1 MSTPTLALRTDAP
14 APRPTRG
21 GVTPTRVLN
30 AEWIKFRTLRSSWY
44 TLAAAVASMAG
55 VGAVIG
61 YTSSTATW
69 SELEPG
75 IAAASGPLQGFFLAQ
90 LFIGVLG
97 VLFVTGEYGTGMIR
111 STFQA
116 VPRRWPVLGAKAV
129 VFGIVALT
137 AMTLASL
144 AAFFAAQGFLG
155 PDGHGSS
162 LGDPGALR
170 AVVGTSIYL
179 TLIGVLGGALGWI
192 LRTTAGAIAA
202 LLGTLMILPLLVGFL
217 PGSVGDTITKYLPSE
232 AGEALA
238 TSIEQ
243 PDLLAPGA
251 ALAVL
256 TLWVAGALAL
266 ALAMLRRRDA

>member
-1 MSTPTLALRTDAP
+1 MSTMALDLPAAARTS
-14 APRPTRG
+14 RPKDER
-21 GVTPTRVLN
+21 VTPRRVLN

-44 TLAAAVASMAG
+44 TLAAAVASMIG
-55 VGAVIG
+55 IGAVIG

-111 STFQA
+111 STFAA
-116 VPRRWPVLGAKAV
+116 VPRRWPVLAAKAV
-129 VFGIVALT
+129 VFGLVAL
-137 AMTLASL
+137 ASMLLASF
-144 AAFFAAQGFLG
+144 AAFLAAQGFLG

-162 LGDPGALR
+162 LSDPGVLR
-170 AVVGTSIYL
+170 AVAGTATYL
-179 TLIGVLGGALGWI
+179 TLIGILGGALGWI
-192 LRTTAGAIAA
+192 LRSTASAIAA

-217 PGSVGDTITKYLPSE
+217 PGSLGETITEYLPSQ

-238 TSIEQ
+238 SSIEQ
-243 PDLLAPGA
+243 PGSLAPGA

-256 TLWVAGALAL
+256 AFWVAGALAAGL
-266 ALAMLRRRDA
+266 VTLRRRDA